1 MVNPNDKPIKVNRKL
16 RKAVVGLYVLTGAS
30 ILFFLVWYFF
40 ILQKEVLPQ
49 TVTDRDVPFL
59 EKPSRWADS
68 VLATMTPQQK
78 AAQLF
83 ICDADANAYPK
94 GDSQFLETIYK
105 TGIGGLYFKRGS
117 ISSLPYTINHMQSGA
132 LVPILCAADAEYGL
146 YGSSDSLSKL
156 FRMNSLMDIS
166 DIKILKELASHIA
179 LQCRKNGLQM
189 VFGPS
194 LNIIDENIDKR
205 YEPSYFM
212 FINDLQKRLVS
223 YTQELQKNGL
233 ISVARSFPAYN
244 MVVEQDSMVPE
255 NLRKADSLRSM
266 PLRKLIAAGLSGV
279 MLNNGPAPSKTT
291 IIDSLHAVYRF
302 KGLVLSDLLNGKT
315 ATGAEMVDVIL
326 KSLQMGSDMVLIPFG
341 DGTLLQKAIDAAS
354 RKLPA
359 SELDAKVKKILYA
372 KAWAIPHPF
381 SPVRVDSAN
390 FYALG
395 GRAEMMA
402 RMLAESSQTL
412 ITNKDKFIPLKNIQ
426 DKKIAVLEIGSA
438 GSAAF
443 KNMAGNYSDVACFSI
458 TSTINEKS
466 LETVVA
472 KLKPYNTVLIAVYPV
487 DKAIATHVVAEKLTA
502 FLEKLKKQSKISV
515 SVFGDKEML
524 AGLRGMPVLLWCG
537 GSGKFF
543 QEASAQAIFGGMP
556 VMGRLPSSWSDRLCY
571 NDGIYVP
578 MATRLKYTIPEDAG
592 LDRGDLSEIDNI
604 VKSAIG
610 NGAFP
615 GCQVFC
621 ALKGKVIYNRAFG
634 NHTYEKNENV
644 RTTDLYDIAS
654 VTKVAATTIALM
666 TLYDKGKIKLDTTL
680 EYYFDDLDKN
690 ASGKK
695 VRIAKIKSLSLREL
709 LTHRSGL
716 PSGMPIGRF
725 ISPAWALKQI
735 RLAQKRAESEA
746 LQDTTE
752 QAEESV
758 YNFDIDTNQVN
769 LDADS
774 LYKYIYS
781 KTKKPEYSLE
791 IADKMFMRNTIVDS
805 IWQLAKQVGVR
816 KSKNYLYSDMNL
828 YLVMKV
834 VESSSKQQLDDYLD
848 KVVYGPLNLRN
859 TCFNPLQNYKKE
871 RIIPTE
877 DEKIFRKQLIH
888 GYVHDP
894 LAALNA
900 GIGGNAGL
908 FSSAHD
914 LGILMQMMLN
924 GGTYGGIRFF
934 NEKTVELFTS
944 VQEGTYRGLGWDH
957 QTSSGAKMIA
967 RSASPSTYGHTGF
980 TGTCVWVDPEIGLVY
995 VFLSN
1000 RVCPRSSNQKINGTA
1015 IRQRVQQVV
1024 YNAIAKRK
1032 SD

>member
-1 MVNPNDKPIKVNRKL
+1 MVTADGKPIKENRRL
-16 RKAVVGLYVLTGAS
+16 RKMGVGLYVLTGAA
-30 ILFFLVWYFF
+30 ILYFLVWYFF
-40 ILQKEVLPQ
+40 ILQKEVLTQP
-49 TVTDRDVPFL
+49 VTDRGVPFL

-68 VLATMTPQQK
+68 VLATMTLQQK

-117 ISSLPYTINHMQSGA
+117 ISSLPYTINHIQSGA
-132 LVPILCAADAEYGL
+132 LVPILCATDAEFGL

-166 DIKILKELASHIA
+166 DTKILKELASQIA
-179 LQCRKNGLQM
+179 LQYRKNGLHM

-194 LNIIDENIDKR
+194 LNIMNENTDKC

-212 FINDLQKRLVS
+212 FINDCQKRLVS

-233 ISVARSFPAYN
+233 IAVAQTFPAYR
-244 MVVEQDSMVPE
+244 MAVVRDSMVPE
-255 NLRKADSLRSM
+255 LLRKADSLRGI
-266 PLRKLIAAGLSGV
+266 PLQKLIAAGLSGIL
-279 MLNNGPAPSKTT
+279 LNNGPAPSKAS
-291 IIDSLHAVYRF
+291 IIDSLHSAYRF

-315 ATGAEMVDVIL
+315 AVGAEMVDVIL
-326 KSLQMGSDMVLIPFG
+326 KSLQTGSDMVLIPYG
-341 DGTLLQKAIDAAS
+341 DGSLLQKAIDVAS
-354 RKLPA
+354 SKLPA

-381 SPVRVDSAN
+381 SPVNVDSAN
-390 FYALG
+390 FFALG

-402 RMLAESSQTL
+402 RRLAETSITL
-412 ITNKDKFIPLKNIQ
+412 ITNQEKFLPLKNLR
-426 DKKIAVLEIGSA
+426 DKKMAVLEVGSCS
-438 GSAAF
+438 SAAF
-443 KNMAGNYSDVACFSI
+443 KNMAGKYSDVACFSI
-458 TSTINEKS
+458 TSNINEKS
-466 LETVVA
+466 LETFVA
-472 KLKPYNTVLIAVYPV
+472 KLKPYNTVLVAVYPV
-487 DKAIATHVVAEKLTA
+487 DKAITVQVVAEKLKA
-502 FLEKLKKQSKISV
+502 FLEKLKKQSKIVV
-515 SVFGDKEML
+515 SVFGEKEML
-524 AGLRGMPVLLWCG
+524 AALRGMPVLIWCG
-537 GSGKFF
+537 GSGTFY
-543 QEASAQAIFGGMP
+543 QEASAQAVFGGMP
-556 VMGRLPSSWSDRLCY
+556 VMGRLPSSWSDKLCY

-578 MATRLKYTIPEDAG
+578 LATRLKYTIPEDAG
-592 LDRGDLSEIDNI
+592 LDRTDLDEIDNI

-634 NHTYEKNENV
+634 NHTYEKVEPV

-666 TLYDKGKIKLDTTL
+666 TLYDRGKIKLDTTL

-695 VRIAKIKSLSLREL
+695 VRIAKIKSLSLRDL

-735 RLAQKRAESEA
+735 RLAQKRAEIEA
-746 LQDTTE
+746 SQDTTE

-834 VESSSKQQLDDYLD
+834 VERVSELQLDEYLD

-859 TCFNPLQNYKKE
+859 TCFNPLNYYKKDC
-871 RIIPTE
+871 IIPTE
-877 DEKIFRKQLIH
+877 EEKIFRKQLIH

-908 FSSAHD
+908 FSSAQD

-934 NEKTVELFTS
+934 SEKTVDLFTS

-957 QTSSGAKMIA
+957 QTKSGAKMIA
-967 RSASPSTYGHTGF
+967 RSASSSTYGHTGF

-1000 RVCPRSSNQKINGTA
+1000 RVCPRSSNQKINATA

-1024 YNAIAKRK
+1024 YNAIAKQKK
-1032 SD
+1032 S